1 MSIARRVAENPLLV
15 LGLGAG
21 ASRIE
26 IEREAQKLL
35 GMIELG
41 FAEAL
46 TYQTPLGPRARTAEL
61 VRASVAALRDPA
73 QRLAAE
79 LWLTDGVTA
88 ASAPKIEAPRETW
101 ADARAILDWGPRP
114 EARGPRPE

>member
-1 MSIARRVAENPLLV
+1 MSSAARRLSENPLLV
-15 LGLGAG
+15 LGLAAG

-41 FAEAL
+41 FADAL
-46 TYQTPLGPRARTAEL
+46 TYETPLGPRPRTADL
-61 VRASVAALRDPA
+61 VRQAVAALRDPA

-79 LWLTDGVTA
+79 LWLVERAPA
-88 ASAPKIEAPRETW
+88 APSSSEAREEPAAPDAWP
-101 ADARAILDWGPRP
+101 DARALLDWGPRT
-114 EARGPRPE
+114 

>member
-1 MSIARRVAENPLLV
+1 MSSAARRISENPLLV

-41 FAEAL
+41 FAEAM
-46 TYQTPLGPRARTAEL
+46 TYATPLGPMARTADA
-61 VRASVAALRDPA
+61 VRAAVAALRDPA

-79 LWLTDGVTA
+79 LWLVEGAVPAVERVEEKGPAGWD
-88 ASAPKIEAPRETW
+88 
-101 ADARAILDWGPRP
+101 DARAILEWGPR
-114 EARGPRPE
+114 ERSGA